1 MLNIN
6 ELINEKLIS
15 LDLDLNNKTEVLET
29 MANMIYENE
38 KLISST
44 DESVKDG
51 FVKSLWEREEVF
63 STAVGYSFG
72 IPHGKCE
79 YVKNACIAYVRL
91 KNEIEWSEEEKV
103 KYVFMIGVSNEKA
116 GNEHLEILIKLSTS
130 ILDDDFREKL
140 EKSDSIENTFE
151 IIKEYTSKE
160 REM

>member
-15 LDLDLNNKTEVLET
+15 LDLDLKNKTEVLEI
-29 MANMIYENE
+29 MANMIYENG

-44 DESVKDG
+44 DENVKNG

-79 YVKNACIAYVRL
+79 YVKNACIAYMRL
-91 KNEIEWSEEEKV
+91 KNEIQWSEDEKV
-103 KYVFMIGVSNEKA
+103 KYVFMIGVSSEKA

-160 REM
+160 REV